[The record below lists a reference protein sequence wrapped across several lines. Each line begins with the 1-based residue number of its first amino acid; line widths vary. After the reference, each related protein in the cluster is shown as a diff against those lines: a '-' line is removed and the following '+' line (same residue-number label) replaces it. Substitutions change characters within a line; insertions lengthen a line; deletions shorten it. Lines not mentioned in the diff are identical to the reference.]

1 MKFNGKSTWR
11 RMSLSLLI
19 LSAAS
24 ACVHGST
31 PPPVANSYCAI
42 TKPIRYNSQT
52 DSPETVKR
60 IEAHN
65 STWVCLCEQDCP
77 ASGSDT
83 K

>member
-1 MKFNGKSTWR
+1 MKSNGKSTWR
-11 RMSLSLLI
+11 STSLLLLI
-19 LSAAS
+19 LSVTS
-24 ACVHGST
+24 ACAHGST
-31 PPPVANSYCAI
+31 TPPAVNSYCAI
-42 TKPIRYNSQT
+42 AKPIRYNSSADT
-52 DSPETVKR
+52 PETVKR

>member
-1 MKFNGKSTWR
+1 VT
-11 RMSLSLLI
+11 
-19 LSAAS
+19 S
-24 ACVHGST
+24 ACAHGST
-31 PPPVANSYCAI
+31 TPQMVINNYCVIA
-42 TKPIRYNSQT
+42 KPIRYNSQI

-60 IEAHN
+60 IGAHN